1 MGYLIMPIATVLFCL
16 GFVAQLMQLSQAAP
30 GAGVP
35 GRMESAAAV
44 TAQQAQAYGAACI
57 STAGATPG
65 LVGASVVPVLPSGMV
80 TPAGAG
86 CMAVAN
92 PGGGR
97 DVYGYV
103 RVSSGASAAL
113 LGSTQGSLAW
123 FRVRSQGT
131 AVNIATGVAYP
142 VPATIP
148 VGSLVHWVQLNT

>member
-1 MGYLIMPIATVLFCL
+1 MGYLVLPIAAVLFCV
-16 GFVAQLMQLSQAAP
+16 GIMAQGWQLAQAVP

-35 GRMESAAAV
+35 GRMESVATV
-44 TAQQAQAYGAACI
+44 TAQQAQAYGAACVM
-57 STAGATPG
+57 TAGATPG
-65 LVGASVVPVLPSGMV
+65 LVGASVAPVLPSGMV
-80 TPAGAG
+80 APAGAG

-103 RVSSGASAAL
+103 RVSSGAGAAL

-123 FRVRSQGT
+123 FRIRSQGT
-131 AVNIATGVAYP
+131 AVNIATGNAYS

-148 VGSLVHWVQLNT
+148 VGALVHWVQLNT

>member
-1 MGYLIMPIATVLFCL
+1 MGYLILPIATVLFSL
-16 GFVAQLMQLSQAAP
+16 GLVAQSWQLSQAAP

-35 GRMESAAAV
+35 GRMESVATI
-44 TAQQAQAYGAACI
+44 TAQQAQAYGAACV
-57 STAGATPG
+57 STADTTPG
-65 LVGASVVPVLPSGMV
+65 LVGASLVPALPSGMV
-80 TPAGAG
+80 TPTGAG

-103 RVSSGASAAL
+103 RVASGAGAEL

-131 AVNIATGVAYP
+131 AINLSTGIAYS
-142 VPATIP
+142 VPSTIP
-148 VGSLVHWVQLNT
+148 VGALVHWVQLNT

>member
-1 MGYLIMPIATVLFCL
+1 MGYLILPIATVLFCL
-16 GFVAQLMQLSQAAP
+16 GIVAQSRQLSEAAP
-30 GAGVP
+30 GAGVA
-35 GRMESAAAV
+35 GRMESVATV
-44 TAQQAQAYGAACI
+44 TAQQAQAYGSACV

-65 LVGASVVPVLPSGMV
+65 LVGASVTPVLPSGMV
-80 TPAGAG
+80 APAGAG

-103 RVSSGASAAL
+103 RVSSGASGAL
-113 LGSTQGSLAW
+113 LSSTEGSLAW

-131 AVNIATGVAYP
+131 AVNLATGVAYS

-148 VGSLVHWVQLNT
+148 VGALVNWVQLNT

>member
-1 MGYLIMPIATVLFCL
+1 MGYLFLPIATVLFSL
-16 GFVAQLMQLSQAAP
+16 GIVAQSWQLSQAAP
-30 GAGVP
+30 GAGVA
-35 GRMESAAAV
+35 GRMEVVATV

-57 STAGATPG
+57 STADATPG
-65 LVGASVVPVLPSGMV
+65 LVSASLVPLLPSGMV
-80 TPAGAG
+80 APTGAG

-103 RVSSGASAAL
+103 RGSSGAGAAL

-131 AVNIATGVAYP
+131 AINLSTGNAYS
-142 VPATIP
+142 VPSTIP
-148 VGSLVHWVQLNT
+148 AGALVHWVQLNT